1 MASQNIYSVQL
12 LNDLHN
18 YFPELLYNFRR
29 FQNVQDVLGYIRAV
43 SEISP
48 YERGL
53 QQYRMRQ
60 RARQGVMPVN
70 RYSNINVSN
79 PIIGI
84 PTTNTSVPNTSVP
97 NTLTPNTSVPNTS
110 VPNTSVPSTSV
121 PSTSVNSTQESV
133 SDTTIPRIRMRLNTD
148 RTNVMDSFLGGLSI
162 ILGSAN
168 GGIMTMNE
176 QAVEEQLQ
184 SFLSQSVPVYP
195 TAREI
200 ENASTSFMTTE
211 QQDDNCAICQDVIES
226 SQSVRRLT
234 YCNHYFHQLCIDT
247 WFQRN
252 VHCPSCRHD
261 IRIVERD
268 D

>member
-1 MASQNIYSVQL
+1 MN
-12 LNDLHN
+12 
-18 YFPELLYNFRR
+18 
-29 FQNVQDVLGYIRAV
+29 
-43 SEISP
+43 
-48 YERGL
+48 
-53 QQYRMRQ
+53 
-60 RARQGVMPVN
+60 
-70 RYSNINVSN
+70 
-79 PIIGI
+79 
-84 PTTNTSVPNTSVP
+84 SVPTEKNTTD
-97 NTLTPNTSVPNTS
+97 NANTSVPNTS
-110 VPNTSVPSTSV
+110 VPNTSAT
-121 PSTSVNSTQESV
+121 STSVNSTQSSI
-133 SDTTIPRIRMRLNTD
+133 SDTTLPRIRMRLNTD

-200 ENASTSFMTTE
+200 ENASTTFMTTE
-211 QQDDNCAICQDVIES
+211 QQDDNCAICQDEIETN
-226 SQSVRRLT
+226 QSVRRLT
-234 YCNHYFHQLCIDT
+234 FCNHYFHQLCIDT

-268 D
+268 E

>member
-18 YFPELLYNFRR
+18 YFPDLLYNFRR
-29 FQNVQDVLGYIRAV
+29 FQNVQDVLGYVRAV

-60 RARQGVMPVN
+60 RARQGVTPLAMN
-70 RYSNINVSN
+70 RYIN
-79 PIIGI
+79 PIISI
-84 PTTNTSVPNTSVP
+84 PTTS
-97 NTLTPNTSVPNTS
+97 TSVPNTS
-110 VPNTSVPSTSV
+110 VPNTSVPNMSV
-121 PSTSVNSTQESV
+121 PSTSTPSTFVNSTQESV
-133 SDTTIPRIRMRLNTD
+133 SNATLPRIRMRVNTD
-148 RTNVMDSFLGGLSI
+148 RTDVMDSFLGGLSI

-200 ENASTSFMTTE
+200 DNASTTFMTTE

-226 SQSVRRLT
+226 NQSVRRLT

-268 D
+268 E

>member
-12 LNDLHN
+12 LNDLHT

-29 FQNVQDVLGYIRAV
+29 FQNVQDVLGYVRAV

-70 RYSNINVSN
+70 RFTNISN
-79 PIIGI
+79 PIIPG
-84 PTTNTSVPNTSVP
+84 TSTV
-97 NTLTPNTSVPNTS
+97 L
-110 VPNTSVPSTSV
+110 PSTS
-121 PSTSVNSTQESV
+121 
-133 SDTTIPRIRMRLNTD
+133 SDTFIQSTTATSNLSSIPTRIRLNTD

-200 ENASTSFMTTE
+200 ENASTTFITTE

-226 SQSVRRLT
+226 NQSVRCLT
-234 YCNHYFHQLCIDT
+234 YCNHHFHQICIDT
-247 WFQRN
+247 WLQRN

>member
-12 LNDLHN
+12 LNDLHT

-29 FQNVQDVLGYIRAV
+29 FQNVQDVLGYIRSV

-48 YERGL
+48 YERGI

-60 RARQGVMPVN
+60 RARQGVTPLVTN
-70 RYSNINVSN
+70 RYTNISN
-79 PIIGI
+79 PIIPG
-84 PTTNTSVPNTSVP
+84 TSTVI
-97 NTLTPNTSVPNTS
+97 
-110 VPNTSVPSTSV
+110 PSTS
-121 PSTSVNSTQESV
+121 
-133 SDTTIPRIRMRLNTD
+133 SDTFIQSTTATSNLSSIPTRIRLNTD

-200 ENASTSFMTTE
+200 ENASTTFMTTE
-211 QQDDNCAICQDVIES
+211 QQDDNCAICQDEIETN
-226 SQSVRRLT
+226 QSVRRLT
-234 YCNHYFHQLCIDT
+234 FCNHYFHQLCIDT

-268 D
+268 E

>member
-1 MASQNIYSVQL
+1 MANQNIYSVQL

-18 YFPELLYNFRR
+18 YFPDLLYNFRR
-29 FQNVQDVLGYIRAV
+29 FQNVQDVLGYVRAV

-60 RARQGVMPVN
+60 RARQGVIPTN
-70 RYSNINVSN
+70 RYIN
-79 PIIGI
+79 PIISI
-84 PTTNTSVPNTSVP
+84 PTTNMSA
-97 NTLTPNTSVPNTS
+97 
-110 VPNTSVPSTSV
+110 PSTSIPSTSLPSTSL
-121 PSTSVNSTQESV
+121 PSTSVNSTQASV
-133 SDTTIPRIRMRLNTD
+133 SDTTVPRIRMRLNTD
-148 RTNVMDSFLGGLSI
+148 RTDVMDSFLGGLSI

-195 TAREI
+195 TSREI
-200 ENASTSFMTTE
+200 DNASTTFMTTE

-226 SQSVRRLT
+226 NQTVRRLT
-234 YCNHYFHQLCIDT
+234 HCNHYFHQLCIDT

-261 IRIVERD
+261 IRIVDQD

>member
-1 MASQNIYSVQL
+1 MANQNIYSIQL
-12 LNDLHN
+12 LNDLHTH
-18 YFPELLYNFRR
+18 FPEILYNPRR
-29 FQNVQDVLGYIRAV
+29 FQNIQDLLSYIRGV
-43 SEISP
+43 SEVSP
-48 YERGL
+48 YDRGL

-60 RARQGVMPVN
+60 RARQGVIPIN
-70 RYSNINVSN
+70 RYTNISN
-79 PIIGI
+79 PIIPG
-84 PTTNTSVPNTSVP
+84 TSTVIPNTSSDTFIQSTTATS
-97 NTLTPNTSVPNTS
+97 NLSSVPT
-110 VPNTSVPSTSV
+110 
-121 PSTSVNSTQESV
+121 
-133 SDTTIPRIRMRLNTD
+133 RIRLNTD

-162 ILGSAN
+162 ILGSTN

-195 TAREI
+195 TSREI
-200 ENASTSFMTTE
+200 ENASTTFITTE

-234 YCNHYFHQLCIDT
+234 HCNHYFHQLCIDT

-261 IRIVERD
+261 IRIVDRAD
-268 D
+268 

>member
-12 LNDLHN
+12 LNDLHT

-70 RYSNINVSN
+70 RFTNISN
-79 PIIGI
+79 PIIPG
-84 PTTNTSVPNTSVP
+84 TSTV
-97 NTLTPNTSVPNTS
+97 L
-110 VPNTSVPSTSV
+110 PSTS
-121 PSTSVNSTQESV
+121 
-133 SDTTIPRIRMRLNTD
+133 SDTFIQSTTATSNLSSIPTRIRLNTD

-200 ENASTSFMTTE
+200 ENASTTFMTTE
-211 QQDDNCAICQDVIES
+211 QQDDNCAICQDEIETN
-226 SQSVRRLT
+226 QSVRRLT
-234 YCNHYFHQLCIDT
+234 FCNHYFHQLCIDT

-268 D
+268 E

>member
-12 LNDLHN
+12 LNDLHT

-29 FQNVQDVLGYIRAV
+29 FQNVQDVLGYVRAV

-53 QQYRMRQ
+53 QQYRIRQ

-70 RYSNINVSN
+70 RFTNISN
-79 PIIGI
+79 PIIPG
-84 PTTNTSVPNTSVP
+84 TSTVIPNTSSDTFIQSTTATS
-97 NTLTPNTSVPNTS
+97 NLSSVPT
-110 VPNTSVPSTSV
+110 
-121 PSTSVNSTQESV
+121 
-133 SDTTIPRIRMRLNTD
+133 RIRLNTD

-200 ENASTSFMTTE
+200 ENASTTFITTE

-226 SQSVRRLT
+226 NQSVRCLT
-234 YCNHYFHQLCIDT
+234 YCNHHFHQICIDT
-247 WFQRN
+247 WLQRN

>member
-1 MASQNIYSVQL
+1 MTGSTVTFTL
-12 LNDLHN
+12 L
-18 YFPELLYNFRR
+18 LLAD
-29 FQNVQDVLGYIRAV
+29 QT
-43 SEISP
+43 
-48 YERGL
+48 
-53 QQYRMRQ
+53 
-60 RARQGVMPVN
+60 
-70 RYSNINVSN
+70 N
-79 PIIGI
+79 PIIPG
-84 PTTNTSVPNTSVP
+84 TSTVIPNTSSDTFIQSTTATS
-97 NTLTPNTSVPNTS
+97 NLSSVPT
-110 VPNTSVPSTSV
+110 
-121 PSTSVNSTQESV
+121 
-133 SDTTIPRIRMRLNTD
+133 RIRLNTD

-200 ENASTSFMTTE
+200 ENASTTFMTTE
-211 QQDDNCAICQDVIES
+211 QQDDNCAICQDEIETN
-226 SQSVRRLT
+226 QSVRRLT
-234 YCNHYFHQLCIDT
+234 FCNHYFHQLCIDT

-268 D
+268 E

>member
-1 MASQNIYSVQL
+1 MANQNIYSVQL
-12 LNDLHN
+12 LNDLHT

-70 RYSNINVSN
+70 TYTNINN
-79 PIIGI
+79 PIIPG
-84 PTTNTSVPNTSVP
+84 TSSVI
-97 NTLTPNTSVPNTS
+97 
-110 VPNTSVPSTSV
+110 PSTSTQSTMATSNLSSV
-121 PSTSVNSTQESV
+121 PA
-133 SDTTIPRIRMRLNTD
+133 RIRINTG
-148 RTNVMDSFLGGLSI
+148 RTDVMDSFLGGLSI
-162 ILGSAN
+162 ILGNAN

-176 QAVEEQLQ
+176 QALEQQLQ
-184 SFLSQSVPVYP
+184 AFLDQPVPVYP

-200 ENASTSFMTTE
+200 DTASTTFITTE

-226 SQSVRRLT
+226 NQSVRCLT
-234 YCNHYFHQLCIDT
+234 YCNHHFHQICIDT

-252 VHCPSCRHD
+252 VHCPTCRHD

-268 D
+268 N

>member
-12 LNDLHN
+12 LNDLHT

-29 FQNVQDVLGYIRAV
+29 FQNVQDVLGYVRAV

-70 RYSNINVSN
+70 RFTNISN
-79 PIIGI
+79 PIIPG
-84 PTTNTSVPNTSVP
+84 TSTVIPNTS
-97 NTLTPNTSVPNTS
+97 
-110 VPNTSVPSTSV
+110 
-121 PSTSVNSTQESV
+121 
-133 SDTTIPRIRMRLNTD
+133 SDTFIQSTTATSNLSSIPTRIRLNTD

-200 ENASTSFMTTE
+200 ENASTTFITTE

-226 SQSVRRLT
+226 NQSVRCLT
-234 YCNHYFHQLCIDT
+234 YCNHHFHQICIDT
-247 WFQRN
+247 WLQRN

>member
-18 YFPELLYNFRR
+18 YFPELLYNSRR

-60 RARQGVMPVN
+60 RARQGVTPLATN
-70 RYSNINVSN
+70 RYIN
-79 PIIGI
+79 PIISV
-84 PTTNTSVPNTSVP
+84 PTTNMSVPNTSV
-97 NTLTPNTSVPNTS
+97 TNTSVPNTS
-110 VPNTSVPSTSV
+110 VPNTSVTN
-121 PSTSVNSTQESV
+121 TSVNSTQESV
-133 SDTTIPRIRMRLNTD
+133 SDTTVPRIRMRLNTD

-200 ENASTSFMTTE
+200 ENASTTFITTE

-226 SQSVRRLT
+226 NQSVRCLT
-234 YCNHYFHQLCIDT
+234 YCNHHFHQICIDT
-247 WFQRN
+247 WLQRN

>member
-18 YFPELLYNFRR
+18 YFPDLLYNFRR
-29 FQNVQDVLGYIRAV
+29 FQNVQDVLGYVRAV

-60 RARQGVMPVN
+60 RARQGVIPTN
-70 RYSNINVSN
+70 RYIN
-79 PIIGI
+79 PIISI
-84 PTTNTSVPNTSVP
+84 PTTNMSAPNTSA
-97 NTLTPNTSVPNTS
+97 
-110 VPNTSVPSTSV
+110 PNTSVPSTSV
-121 PSTSVNSTQESV
+121 NDNTV
-133 SDTTIPRIRMRLNTD
+133 PRIRMRLNTD
-148 RTNVMDSFLGGLSI
+148 RTDVMDSFLGGLSI

-200 ENASTSFMTTE
+200 DNASTTFMTTE

-226 SQSVRRLT
+226 NQTVRRLT
-234 YCNHYFHQLCIDT
+234 HCNHYFHQLCIDT

-261 IRIVERD
+261 IRIVDQD

>member
-12 LNDLHN
+12 LNDLHT

-29 FQNVQDVLGYIRAV
+29 FQNVQDVLGYVRAV

-70 RYSNINVSN
+70 RYTNISN
-79 PIIGI
+79 PIIPGTSTVI
-84 PTTNTSVPNTSVP
+84 PSTSSDTFIQSTTATSVPT
-97 NTLTPNTSVPNTS
+97 
-110 VPNTSVPSTSV
+110 
-121 PSTSVNSTQESV
+121 
-133 SDTTIPRIRMRLNTD
+133 RIRLNTD

-184 SFLSQSVPVYP
+184 SFLSQSVSVYP

-200 ENASTSFMTTE
+200 ENASTTFITTE

-226 SQSVRRLT
+226 NQSVRCLT
-234 YCNHYFHQLCIDT
+234 YCNHHFHQICIDT
-247 WFQRN
+247 WLQRN

>member
-18 YFPELLYNFRR
+18 YFPDLLYNFRR

-53 QQYRMRQ
+53 QQYRIRQ
-60 RARQGVMPVN
+60 RARQGVTPLSTN
-70 RYSNINVSN
+70 RYINS
-79 PIIGI
+79 IISV

-97 NTLTPNTSVPNTS
+97 NTSVPNTS
-110 VPNTSVPSTSV
+110 AT
-121 PSTSVNSTQESV
+121 STSVNSTQSSI
-133 SDTTIPRIRMRLNTD
+133 SDTTLPRIRMRLNTD

-200 ENASTSFMTTE
+200 ENASTTFMTTE
-211 QQDDNCAICQDVIES
+211 QQDDNCAICQDEIETN
-226 SQSVRRLT
+226 QSVRRLT
-234 YCNHYFHQLCIDT
+234 FCNHYFHQLCIDT

-268 D
+268 E

>member
-12 LNDLHN
+12 LNDLHT

-29 FQNVQDVLGYIRAV
+29 FQNVQDVLGYIRSV

-48 YERGL
+48 YERGI

-60 RARQGVMPVN
+60 RARQGVTPLVTN
-70 RYSNINVSN
+70 RYTNISN
-79 PIIGI
+79 PIIPG
-84 PTTNTSVPNTSVP
+84 TSTVI
-97 NTLTPNTSVPNTS
+97 
-110 VPNTSVPSTSV
+110 PSTS
-121 PSTSVNSTQESV
+121 
-133 SDTTIPRIRMRLNTD
+133 SDTFIQSTTATSNLSSIPTRIRLNTD

-176 QAVEEQLQ
+176 QAVDQQ
-184 SFLSQSVPVYP
+184 FQAFLDQSVSVYP

-200 ENASTSFMTTE
+200 ENASTTFITTE
-211 QQDDNCAICQDVIES
+211 QQDDNCAICQDVIETN
-226 SQSVRRLT
+226 QSVRCLT
-234 YCNHYFHQLCIDT
+234 YCNHHFHQICIDT
-247 WFQRN
+247 WLQRN

-261 IRIVERD
+261 IRIIERED
-268 D
+268 

>member
-18 YFPELLYNFRR
+18 YFPDLLYNFRR

-48 YERGL
+48 YDRGL

-60 RARQGVMPVN
+60 RARQGVIPIN
-70 RYSNINVSN
+70 RYTNISN
-79 PIIGI
+79 PIIPG
-84 PTTNTSVPNTSVP
+84 TSTVIPNTSSDTFIQSTTATS
-97 NTLTPNTSVPNTS
+97 NLSSVPT
-110 VPNTSVPSTSV
+110 
-121 PSTSVNSTQESV
+121 
-133 SDTTIPRIRMRLNTD
+133 RIRLNTD

-162 ILGSAN
+162 ILGSTN

-195 TAREI
+195 TSREI
-200 ENASTSFMTTE
+200 ENASTTFITTE

-234 YCNHYFHQLCIDT
+234 HCNHYFHQLCIDT

>member
-12 LNDLHN
+12 LNDLHT

-29 FQNVQDVLGYIRAV
+29 FQNVQDVLGYVRAV

-70 RYSNINVSN
+70 RFTNISN
-79 PIIGI
+79 PIIPG
-84 PTTNTSVPNTSVP
+84 TSTV
-97 NTLTPNTSVPNTS
+97 L
-110 VPNTSVPSTSV
+110 PSTS
-121 PSTSVNSTQESV
+121 
-133 SDTTIPRIRMRLNTD
+133 SDTFIQSTTATSNLSSIPTRIRLNTD

-200 ENASTSFMTTE
+200 ENASTTFITTE
-211 QQDDNCAICQDVIES
+211 QQDNNCAICQDVIES
-226 SQSVRRLT
+226 NQSVRCLT
-234 YCNHYFHQLCIDT
+234 YCNHHFHQICIDT
-247 WFQRN
+247 WLQRN